1 MAFVADEGEPA
12 DGDGVASGRGLHEWQ
27 EWALGLDEEDFACVR
42 RLARTAE
49 GYPPPLLEEE
59 LKSLVDDPPDD
70 APPDVQSV
78 SRQLLAVLRQR
89 PADTVA
95 VLLTDGESGEDAE
108 DEEEDDES

>member
-1 MAFVADEGEPA
+1 MAFVADEGEPT

-27 EWALGLDEEDFACVR
+27 EWALGLDEGDFPCVR
-42 RLARTAE
+42 RLAFAGE
-49 GYPPPLLEEE
+49 GYPVPLLEEE
-59 LKSLVDDPPDD
+59 LKALADED

-78 SRQLLAVLRQR
+78 NRQLLAVLRQR

-108 DEEEDDES
+108 DEEEQGQ